1 MKVYVKCSSVSGQL
15 TSTLNNE
22 QLQLLKQGRM
32 TSLPVQVYRPQ
43 FVLKKQ
49 LLVRSL
55 DVLILSG
62 RLKRSW

>member
-1 MKVYVKCSSVSGQL
+1 MKVYVKYSSVSGQL